1 MARPRAGEVTKA
13 DVIREGLKA
22 HPEMGP
28 KDLSEKLNAKVKK
41 EGLPIAEIKPSE
53 ISVYRSK
60 AKQEAEAA
68 AHHGASKSPAL
79 AGKTAVGKATAST
92 GHSSVADLLQN
103 ARTLVDELGKEQAKK
118 VIDLL

>member
-1 MARPRAGEVTKA
+1 MARPKAGEVTKA
-13 DVIREGLKA
+13 DVIRQGLKDYPA
-22 HPEMGP
+22 MGP

-68 AHHGASKSPAL
+68 HHSASKSQAV
-79 AGKTAVGKATAST
+79 ATKTVGVKATAST

-103 ARTLVDELGKEQAKK
+103 ARNLVDQLGKEDAKK